1 MTSDSE
7 SVAITSDSK
16 SVAMTSDSESVA
28 MAKYVVR
35 NTYLL
40 QSTTKEK
47 ISNARIDTPVQA

>member
-1 MTSDSE
+1 MTDSKSLAMTNDSE
-7 SVAITSDSK
+7 

>member
-1 MTSDSE
+1 MTDSKSLAMTNDSE
-7 SVAITSDSK
+7 

-40 QSTTKEK
+40 QSTAKEK